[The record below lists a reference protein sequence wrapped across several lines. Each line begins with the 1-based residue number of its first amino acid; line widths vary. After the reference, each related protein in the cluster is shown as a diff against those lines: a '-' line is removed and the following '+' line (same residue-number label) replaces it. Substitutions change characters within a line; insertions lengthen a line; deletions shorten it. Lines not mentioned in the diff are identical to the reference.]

1 MPKRDGGASAR
12 FPGSRAI
19 NTLLMAD
26 ISYFD
31 EDLLK
36 NQSTLMFTFT
46 SGRLDNSS
54 VRSANTCWASAVAS
68 EVSVSSEKHKKPQN
82 SQLFPNFKLLK
93 NYVDTNLCR

>member
-1 MPKRDGGASAR
+1 MRQPVSQVRV
-12 FPGSRAI
+12 PLI
-19 NTLLMAD
+19 NTLPAD

-68 EVSVSSEKHKKPQN
+68 KVSVSSEK
-82 SQLFPNFKLLK
+82 
-93 NYVDTNLCR
+93 TNTKSAKFSTVSKF